1 MYVIFLLLW
10 ILLNGQWNGEI
21 ICFGIVIAGAMYG
34 FFCKFLD
41 YSVEKDILL
50 VKKLPF
56 ILLYILALFWEII
69 KANVSAIHLTL
80 SYRNEIDPVIIQFQS
95 GLKSKIAQVALANSI
110 TLTPGTITVVME
122 EDELT
127 VHALDVSL
135 VKGIDDSVFVH
146 MLRRME
152 AIDEKAMEKR
162 RERHVQ

>member
-95 GLKSKIAQVALANSI
+95 G
-110 TLTPGTITVVME
+110 TITVAME

-162 RERHVQ
+162 RKRHVQ

>member
-95 GLKSKIAQVALANSI
+95 G
-110 TLTPGTITVVME
+110 PITVAME

-162 RERHVQ
+162 RKRHVQ